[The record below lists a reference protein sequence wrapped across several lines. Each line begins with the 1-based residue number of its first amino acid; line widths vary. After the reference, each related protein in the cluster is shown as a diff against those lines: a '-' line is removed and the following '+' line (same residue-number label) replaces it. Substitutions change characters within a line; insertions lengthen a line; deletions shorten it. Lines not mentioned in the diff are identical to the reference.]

1 VLAHDAAS
9 DSAAEGESALGRC
22 IACPPEVFASDY
34 WSRRPL
40 LSPAASLPTGGFADL
55 LDAAAV
61 DELVAEHGLRVPF
74 ARMARDGSV
83 LDAARFTRGGGAGA
97 TIGDQL
103 ADDRVLVRMA
113 EGATLVLQAL
123 HRTWP
128 PLVRFGARL
137 AAELGHPVQINAY
150 VTPPQ
155 NQGFAPHY
163 DVHDVFVLQIAGSKR
178 WTIHEPVL
186 ADPLPDQPWESRRDE
201 VAARAAEDE
210 PVLTAQLQPGD
221 ALYLPRG
228 VIHSA
233 QAMGATSI
241 HITVGVHPITRRHLV
256 EQLVRAAIADPE
268 LRSSLPMGLDLTDP
282 DVLGPHL
289 HQTTVALREAIAA
302 VPAEAVAEGIAAQLR
317 RDTRPE
323 PIGPLAQL
331 AAASTV
337 RASSSLRLRHG
348 LRYRLRVEPA
358 GIRIELTDRTVTLP
372 PEAERAVKTVLAGA
386 RFTPAEL
393 AGLSPEQQ
401 LATARLLLRE
411 GLVRPAPTA

>member
-1 VLAHDAAS
+1 VLAHDVAAV
-9 DSAAEGESALGRC
+9 EGESALGRC
-22 IACPPEVFASDY
+22 IACSAEVFAADY

-40 LSPAASLPTGGFADL
+40 LSPAASLPTGRFDDL
-55 LDAAAV
+55 LDASAV
-61 DELVAEHGLRVPF
+61 DELVSEHGLRVPF
-74 ARMARDGSV
+74 ARMARDGTV

-155 NQGFAPHY
+155 NQGFAAHY
-163 DVHDVFVLQIAGSKR
+163 DVHDVFVLQVAGSKR
-178 WTIHEPVL
+178 WTIHQPVFI
-186 ADPLPDQPWESRRDE
+186 DPLPDQPWESRRDA

-210 PVLTAQLQPGD
+210 PVFTAQLQPGD

-228 VIHSA
+228 TIHSA

-241 HITVGVHPITRRHLV
+241 HLTVGVHPITRRHLV
-256 EQLVRAAIADPE
+256 EQLVRATVDDPQ
-268 LRSSLPMGLDLTDP
+268 LRSSLPMGVDLTDP
-282 DVLGPHL
+282 DVLAAHL
-289 HQTTVALREAIAA
+289 QQTAAALREGIAA
-302 VPAEAVAEGIAAQLR
+302 VPAEVVAEGIAAQLR
-317 RDTRPE
+317 RDMRPE

-331 AAASTV
+331 DAANMLT
-337 RASSSLRLRHG
+337 ASSVLRLRHG
-348 LRYRLRVEPA
+348 LRYRLRVAAA
-358 GIRIELTDRTVTLP
+358 GIRIELFDRTLTLP
-372 PEAERAVKTVLAGA
+372 AEAERAVKTVLAA
-386 RFTPAEL
+386 APFTPAEL
-393 AGLSPEQQ
+393 GGLTPEQQ
-401 LATARLLLRE
+401 LQTARLLLRE
-411 GLVRPAPTA
+411 GVVRPASPA

>member
-1 VLAHDAAS
+1 MLAYDAAT
-9 DSAAEGESALGRC
+9 AEGESALGRC
-22 IACPPEVFASDY
+22 IACPRTMFASEY

-40 LSPAASLPTGGFADL
+40 LSPAASLPPGGFADL

-61 DELVAEHGLRVPF
+61 DQLVAEHGLRVPF
-74 ARMARDGSV
+74 ARMARDGTV
-83 LDAARFTRGGGAGA
+83 LDAGRFTRGGGAGA

-155 NQGFAPHY
+155 SQGFAAHY
-163 DVHDVFVLQIAGSKR
+163 DVHDVFVLQVAGSKR

-186 ADPLPDQPWESRRDE
+186 ADPLPGQPWESRREE

-228 VIHSA
+228 TIHSA
-233 QAMGATSI
+233 LAMGSASI
-241 HITVGVHPITRRHLV
+241 HLTVGVHPITRRHLV
-256 EQLVRAAIADPE
+256 EQLVRATVDDMR
-268 LRSSLPMGLDLTDP
+268 LRRSLPMGQDLTDP
-282 DVLGPHL
+282 DVLGPHVE
-289 HQTTVALREAIAA
+289 QTAAALREAIAA
-302 VPAEAVAEGIAAQLR
+302 VPADAVAEGIGAQLR
-317 RDTRPE
+317 HDTRPE
-323 PIGPLAQL
+323 PVGPLGQL
-331 AAASTV
+331 AAATAV
-337 RASSSLRLRHG
+337 TASSALRLRHG
-348 LRYRLRVEPA
+348 LRYRLRVETA

-372 PEAERAVKTVLAGA
+372 AQAERAVKTVLAGA
-386 RFTPAEL
+386 PFTPAEL
-393 AGLSPEQQ
+393 GELAPEQQ
-401 LATARLLLRE
+401 LEMARLLLRE
-411 GLVRPAPTA
+411 GVVRPA

>member
-1 VLAHDAAS
+1 VLAHDAA
-9 DSAAEGESALGRC
+9 AAEGESALGRC
-22 IACPPEVFASDY
+22 IACPPEVFAADY

-40 LSPAASLPTGGFADL
+40 LSPAASLPTGAFADL
-55 LDAAAV
+55 LDASAV

-155 NQGFAPHY
+155 NQGFAAHY

-178 WTIHEPVL
+178 WTIHQPVV
-186 ADPLPDQPWESRRDE
+186 ADPLPDQPWESRHDE

-241 HITVGVHPITRRHLV
+241 HLTVGVHPITRRHLV
-256 EQLVRAAIADPE
+256 EQLVRATVDDLQ

-282 DVLGPHL
+282 DVLGPHVQ
-289 HQTTVALREAIAA
+289 QTAVALGAAIAA

-337 RASSSLRLRHG
+337 TGSTSLQLRHG
-348 LRYRLRVEPA
+348 LRYRLRVGPA

-372 PEAERAVKTVLAGA
+372 AEAERAVKTVLAGA
-386 RFTPAEL
+386 RFTPGEL
-393 AGLSPEQQ
+393 AGLAPEQQ

-411 GLVRPAPTA
+411 GLVRPAPIA

>member
-1 VLAHDAAS
+1 MPAYDAAT
-9 DSAAEGESALGRC
+9 AEGESALGRC
-22 IACPPEVFASDY
+22 IACPRTMFASEY

-40 LSPAASLPTGGFADL
+40 LSPAASLPAGGFADL

-74 ARMARDGSV
+74 ARMARDGTV
-83 LDAARFTRGGGAGA
+83 LDAGRFTRGGGAGA

-155 NQGFAPHY
+155 NQGFAAHY
-163 DVHDVFVLQIAGSKR
+163 DVHDVFVLQVAGSKR

-186 ADPLPDQPWESRRDE
+186 ADPLPGQPWESRREE

-228 VIHSA
+228 TIHSA
-233 QAMGATSI
+233 LAMGSASI
-241 HITVGVHPITRRHLV
+241 HLTVGVHPITRRHLV
-256 EQLVRAAIADPE
+256 EQLVRATVDDMR
-268 LRSSLPMGLDLTDP
+268 LRRSLPMGQDLTDP
-282 DVLGPHL
+282 DVLGPH
-289 HQTTVALREAIAA
+289 VRADRRGAA
-302 VPAEAVAEGIAAQLR
+302 RGDCR
-317 RDTRPE
+317 RARRRRR
-323 PIGPLAQL
+323 GGHRR
-331 AAASTV
+331 AAAS
-337 RASSSLRLRHG
+337 
-348 LRYRLRVEPA
+348 
-358 GIRIELTDRTVTLP
+358 
-372 PEAERAVKTVLAGA
+372 
-386 RFTPAEL
+386 
-393 AGLSPEQQ
+393 
-401 LATARLLLRE
+401 
-411 GLVRPAPTA
+411 